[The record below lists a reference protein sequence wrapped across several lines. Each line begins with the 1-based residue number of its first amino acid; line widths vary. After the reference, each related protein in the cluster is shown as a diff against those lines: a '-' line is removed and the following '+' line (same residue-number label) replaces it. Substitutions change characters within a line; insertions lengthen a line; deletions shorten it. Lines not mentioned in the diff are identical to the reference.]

1 MPSNCCRGEK
11 LEFCNQSC
19 SQKPKRRIWVLE
31 GHCCRLQHPKVEGK
45 GQHKPISPRVQGNA
59 ARACACANG
68 QPTLARLQV
77 RSRFRPAV
85 PGRKLQSARM
95 RFPALLLGRE
105 RRPKASGDP
114 APPSQRGT
122 NCTAV
127 GGIFEKAARP
137 CASRGVYQL
146 VGAEGAGARFP
157 LGVGGA
163 RAAKASTEAAGERA
177 HEPRLLPGSSAR
189 ARAGSRGRWP
199 GARLRRLSPLLRLL
213 LLLSVSAAAE
223 AGREG
228 VASPPAAPPVRPLV
242 PPREDPVERSSAQ
255 KPELR
260 PPLCRCL

>member
-1 MPSNCCRGEK
+1 MNFAIRVAARSLNDVYGCWRGIVAG
-11 LEFCNQSC
+11 C
-19 SQKPKRRIWVLE
+19 SIPKWKGRDSTNLSAPP
-31 GHCCRLQHPKVEGK
+31 RLRNHPGASS
-45 GQHKPISPRVQGNA
+45 GRVQGNA

-68 QPTLARLQV
+68 QPALARLQV

-189 ARAGSRGRWP
+189 ARGLAGEVAGSEAAAP
-199 GARLRRLSPLLRLL
+199 VSSAPPPPPSQRLRRRG
-213 LLLSVSAAAE
+213 
-223 AGREG
+223 GREG
-228 VASPPAAPPVRPLV
+228 GSRVPACSAASPTLGSAA
-242 PPREDPVERSSAQ
+242 
-255 KPELR
+255 
-260 PPLCRCL
+260 